1 MLGRSSTSTSFR
13 RVNVNTDEYAP
24 VRIKKVE
31 KASGVSAMPIQHLRK
46 EQIASPNVHVEGSS
60 AKVEKRVVFMFSL
73 YSTMSKS
80 ISRASTR
87 KVVVFAEPAGPVRTS
102 RRCNIAP
109 SLSSQVLNTGRRRKD
124 PRGASSDLSH
134 QMPPLATYER
144 HRPFAC
150 VLLGPAA
157 TAAHIYPPRG
167 GRLKQNP
174 VSLKRSKKQMRH
186 ADRFVVRITAGS
198 LSLSLNIL
206 GDHADSFSW
215 LRSRRRSIRRTG
227 R

>member
-1 MLGRSSTSTSFR
+1 
-13 RVNVNTDEYAP
+13 
-24 VRIKKVE
+24 
-31 KASGVSAMPIQHLRK
+31 MPIQHLRK